1 MVASSTLLI
10 CAQRLTR
17 KLCESCKEA
26 ITVPVERLLSLGLTE
41 EDLAGAEVNLFKPV
55 GCPKCS
61 NGFRGRFALLETMRM
76 NDSVRRMIVER
87 AQIMEIK
94 KQAVSEGMLTL
105 RRCGLLNAL
114 RGKTALEEVVRV
126 TMAD

>member
-1 MVASSTLLI
+1 
-10 CAQRLTR
+10 
-17 KLCESCKEA
+17 
-26 ITVPVERLLSLGLTE
+26 
-41 EDLAGAEVNLFKPV
+41 
-55 GCPKCS
+55 
-61 NGFRGRFALLETMRM
+61 MRM